1 MLCCGA
7 ASLRG
12 HPWARPV
19 AGHRQLIG
27 GGLLRLRP
35 NRADRERQ
43 LPEWPRY
50 PLYRPRALQIQ
61 ELLTTGG
68 GDPAQLLNTWHHET
82 MLLVEPSKLPA
93 LALMPIGSIAE
104 GLELPVQLAYL
115 LLLVAIV
122 GSGAFVVIR
131 QALIRRELDESA
143 KKLGEAIRGGE
154 ATSEEYFELGAVL
167 LRKKLY
173 TQATKNLE
181 KAIKVWDGETAEIA
195 QVHNAL
201 GYAYFNLEKNDDAIE
216 QYVKAVEL
224 QPGYVSAWNN
234 LGDAYEKAQD
244 MRNAY
249 NAYQETLAVAP
260 DNEIAKTRSAFLK
273 RRMGRLGVE
282 QESEKV

>member
-1 MLCCGA
+1 MQELV
-7 ASLRG
+7 
-12 HPWARPV
+12 V
-19 AGHRQLIG
+19 AG
-27 GGLLRLRP
+27 GGLNQKLV
-35 NRADRERQ
+35 D
-43 LPEWPRY
+43 
-50 PLYRPRALQIQ
+50 
-61 ELLTTGG
+61 
-68 GDPAQLLNTWHHET
+68 TWHHEILSFLNPT
-82 MLLVEPSKLPA
+82 DPA
-93 LALMPIGSIAE
+93 FLALMPVGNLSE

-143 KKLGEAIRGGE
+143 KTLGETIRGGE

-167 LRKKLY
+167 LRKKLF

-181 KAIKVWDGETAEIA
+181 KAIKVWDGESTEIA

-201 GYAYFNLEKNDDAIE
+201 GYAYFNLDKTDDAIE

-234 LGDAYEKAQD
+234 LGDAYEKAED

-249 NAYQETLAVAP
+249 KAYQETLAIAP
-260 DNEIAKTRSAFLK
+260 DNEIAKTRSDFLK
-273 RRMGRLGVE
+273 RKMDRLGVE
-282 QESEKV
+282 MKSEKV